1 MRWHIERSD
10 DGLCKTTDAALDSA
24 FVVVDATDAAR
35 ALAKPGRDYVLE
47 HYTWPVT
54 LDRMEATLDEWL
66 PA

>member
-1 MRWHIERSD
+1 
-10 DGLCKTTDAALDSA
+10 
-24 FVVVDATDAAR
+24 VVDAPDAAR

-66 PA
+66 GSNGAPPEAARSGRRAGSEDV